1 MAYFEMSRLA
11 LKWALTKPPTS
22 RYPFEPRRALAG
34 SRGRLV
40 FTRDNCVYCTV
51 CAKKCPT
58 GALTVNRAQKKWA
71 IDRLLCITCGYC
83 VEACPKK
90 SLELGTDHATPTVT
104 PPRRADGDQRLGVL
118 LRKSLRRMSSRRLEG
133 FVVGRVPTR
142 GGPSVGPYDFATAP
156 TIVR

>member
-22 RYPFEPRRALAG
+22 RYPFEPRKALAG
-34 SRGRLV
+34 SRGRLI
-40 FTRDNCVYCTV
+40 FTKDNCVYCTV

-58 GALTVNRAQKKWA
+58 GALLVNRADKRWA

-90 SLELGTDHATPTVT
+90 SLELVSDH
-104 PPRRADGDQRLGVL
+104 G
-118 LRKSLRRMSSRRLEG
+118 
-133 FVVGRVPTR
+133 
-142 GGPSVGPYDFATAP
+142 AP
-156 TIVR
+156 AITKDREFC